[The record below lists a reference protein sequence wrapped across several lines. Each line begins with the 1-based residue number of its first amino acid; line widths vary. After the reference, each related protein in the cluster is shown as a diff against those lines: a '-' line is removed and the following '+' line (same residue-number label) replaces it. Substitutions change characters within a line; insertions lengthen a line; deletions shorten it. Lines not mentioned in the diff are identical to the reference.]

1 MLAMKP
7 DIEALRKKHI
17 EHPPKGV
24 TSENIHHMSE
34 INLLDMDYFLM
45 KMTHLTI
52 CLEKKVSISSKSNH
66 RLIVMFISL
75 LI

>member
-1 MLAMKP
+1 
-7 DIEALRKKHI
+7 
-17 EHPPKGV
+17 
-24 TSENIHHMSE
+24 MSE
-34 INLLDMDYFLM
+34 VNLLDMDYFLM

-52 CLEKKVSISSKSNH
+52 CLKKKVSISSKSNH